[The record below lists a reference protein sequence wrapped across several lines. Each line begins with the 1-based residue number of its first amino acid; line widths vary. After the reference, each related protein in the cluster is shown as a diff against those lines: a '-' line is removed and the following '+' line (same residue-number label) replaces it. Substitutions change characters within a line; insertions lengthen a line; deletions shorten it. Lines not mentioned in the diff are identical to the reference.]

1 MAAILSIPAWASINK
16 WASKNL
22 NDIKGQH
29 TFLFDR
35 VPGLL
40 GDTQT
45 PFETNCSLHATSE
58 KKMTTINHREHNK
71 LFLHF
76 LP

>member
-1 MAAILSIPAWASINK
+1 MAAILSIPAWASINN
-16 WASKNL
+16 SVLTKNL

-58 KKMTTINHREHNK
+58 KK
-71 LFLHF
+71 
-76 LP
+76 